1 VIDAWGFD
9 YKSTLVWIKPQLGL
23 GNYIRVSHEFLIIAS
38 RGNLVGRATNQRSW
52 VEHDRL
58 KHSQKPEVFRQI
70 VEEIS
75 VGPRLEMFTRRATAD
90 SWDTWGNGI

>member
-1 VIDAWGFD
+1 VIDAWGFA
-9 YKSTLVWIKPQLGL
+9 YKSTLVWIKPQMGL
-23 GNYIRVSHEFLIIAS
+23 GNYLRSSHEFLLIGS
-38 RGNLVGRATNQRSW
+38 RGNLAGRATDQRSW

-75 VGPRLEMFTRRATAD
+75 VGPYLELFARTAANG
-90 SWDTWGNGI
+90 WHTWGNGI